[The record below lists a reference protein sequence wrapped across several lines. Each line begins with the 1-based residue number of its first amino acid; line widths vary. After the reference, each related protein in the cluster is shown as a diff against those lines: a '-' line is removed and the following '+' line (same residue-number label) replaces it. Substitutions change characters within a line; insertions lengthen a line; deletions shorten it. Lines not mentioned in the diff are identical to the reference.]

1 MKVCIISHNAF
12 GAMAGG
18 GGHVGGVEMQT
29 AEFARYLAAHGHE
42 TSILVWDEGD
52 GATQVVSG
60 VNLVPICRR
69 DAGLPVIKFF
79 WPRWSSLTRCLR
91 EVDADVYYHNGAEYF
106 TGLIAMSCRANKK
119 PFVFSTASDDDC
131 SLRLEFLGKAYERW
145 LYRWG
150 LRNADAVICQT
161 KGQEQAL
168 LENYNRTATTLPMPC
183 SFDVKAV
190 EKVRANRSVLWVG
203 RIIELKR
210 LEMYL
215 EIAERLPDV
224 EFNIAGGA
232 DDDAAY
238 ANELIDRASSMANV
252 SYLGV
257 LDRQAMVELYAQ
269 SSLLIC
275 TSRLEGFPNTF
286 LEAWGSGLPVV
297 TTYDP
302 DNVIRDNQLGD
313 VANTAATLA
322 KKIEV
327 ILGEESAYLELRTN
341 ALQYF
346 NKHHERRVALG
357 RFAEFL
363 QEQLDPR

>member
-1 MKVCIISHNAF
+1 MKVCIVSHNAY
-12 GAMAGG
+12 GAMAG

-29 AEFARYLAAHGHE
+29 AELARYLAAQGHE
-42 TSILVWDEGD
+42 TSILVWDETN
-52 GATQVVSG
+52 GATQVVAD

-69 DAGLPVIKFF
+69 NAGIPILKFF
-79 WPRWSSLTRCLR
+79 WPRWTSLSRCLR

-106 TGLIAMSCRANKK
+106 TGLIAIYCRANNK

-131 SLRLEFLGKAYERW
+131 SVQLEFLGKAYERW

-161 KGQEQAL
+161 GAQERAL
-168 LENYNRTATTLPMPC
+168 LENFDRPATTLPMPC
-183 SFDVKAV
+183 SFDVQAV
-190 EKVRANRSVLWVG
+190 AKPRANRSVLWVG

-215 EIAERLPDV
+215 DIAERLPSVD
-224 EFNIAGGA
+224 FYIAGGA
-232 DDDAAY
+232 DDDADY
-238 ANELIDRASSMANV
+238 ANQMISRAESIANV

-257 LDRQAMVELYAQ
+257 LDRKAMVELYAQ
-269 SSLLIC
+269 NSLLIC

-286 LEAWGSGLPVV
+286 IEAWGSGVPVI

-302 DNVIRDNQLGD
+302 DNVIRDNELGT
-313 VANTAATLA
+313 VANSVTDLAAD
-322 KKIEV
+322 IESV
-327 ILGEESAYLELRTN
+327 LDDDSRYQALRKN

-346 NKHHERRVALG
+346 KQHHERRVALG

-363 QEQLDPR
+363 QLQLK